1 MKKLL
6 LLLGLLPLCLVAL
19 TSCSDDGGKND
30 PDSQQNGEFG
40 GAQPGDHEVEFP
52 WGNK

>member
-1 MKKLL
+1 MKKILL
-6 LLLGLLPLCLVAL
+6 FALIPLCLAAL
-19 TSCSDDGGKND
+19 VGCSDNGGKKD

-40 GAQPGDHEVEFP
+40 GAQQGDHEVEFP